1 MQEIPEISVVS
12 SWYNRSHD
20 LENSVGSVLGQEGP
34 TLEYIIVD
42 DASDEHATVAGLEKA
57 ARADPRVRLFRNDR
71 NLGFTR
77 SMIRAVGE
85 ARGEYVAVH
94 DAGDISLPGRL
105 AAQVDFLE
113 RNPEHVMCG
122 TRVRN
127 HDLAS
132 GKSDIL
138 PAKVVSPFKGIEGQ
152 IFTHGEVM
160 FRREAYER
168 VGGYRDLFYYSQDTD
183 LWRRLGEIGK
193 LGHLN
198 EVLYERRIF
207 QEGVEGNVRKL
218 VAQAIFGNLARI
230 SAEARR
236 GGQPDPIE
244 RYHALA
250 LLQQDDAERFRD
262 RAYDS
267 FRHGLRHDHDA
278 FGDAVAQVPA
288 GLLSTKVLATYLL
301 LRIGRKLGFKRL
313 PK

>member
-1 MQEIPEISVVS
+1 MQGIPEISVVS

-20 LENSVGSVLGQEGP
+20 LENSVESVLGQVGP

-42 DASDEHATVAGLEKA
+42 DASDEDATIVGLEQFA
-57 ARADPRVRLFRNDR
+57 QSDPRVRLLRNDR

-85 ARGEYVAVH
+85 ARGAYVAVH

-105 AAQVDFLE
+105 AAQVDFFE
-113 RNPEHVMCG
+113 RHPEHVMCG

-127 HDLAS
+127 HDLRS
-132 GKSDIL
+132 GVSDVL
-138 PAKVVSPFKGIEGQ
+138 PTNVDSPFKGIEGQ

-160 FRREAYER
+160 FRREAYEQ

-193 LGHLN
+193 LGHLD

-207 QEGVEGNVRKL
+207 EEGVEGNVRKL

-236 GGQPDPIE
+236 AGQPDPIE

-267 FRHGLRHDHDA
+267 FRHGFRHDQDA
-278 FGDAVAQVPA
+278 LGDAIAQVPA
-288 GLLSTKVLATYLL
+288 GLLSTKVLAAYLL
-301 LRIGRKLGFKRL
+301 LRIGRKLGFKHF